1 MNGYMDHMVGWYGFP
16 FYGFGMMFWW
26 VIFLVIG
33 FIVYQD
39 ANKRGLNG
47 LLWFILVI
55 LPVIGVVF
63 LLLYV
68 VLRESQSP
76 VQVETTESHDTA
88 LKLLKER
95 YAKGE
100 ITREE
105 YLKTREDLE
114 K

>member
-1 MNGYMDHMVGWYGFP
+1 MNHMMDWYGFP

-26 VIFLVIG
+26 IIFLAIG

-76 VQVETTESHDTA
+76 AQPATTDTA

-105 YLKTREDLE
+105 YIKMREDLE

>member
-1 MNGYMDHMVGWYGFP
+1 MNHTGWYGFP
-16 FYGFGMMFWW
+16 FYGFGMIFWW
-26 VIFLVIG
+26 IIFLAIG

-39 ANKRGLNG
+39 ANKRGFNG
-47 LLWFILVI
+47 LLWFILII
-55 LPVIGVVF
+55 LPVVGVVF

-68 VLRESQSP
+68 VLRESSVQS
-76 VQVETTESHDTA
+76 ESHSKA
-88 LKLLKER
+88 IEILEER

-105 YLKTREDLE
+105 YLKMKEDLR